1 MERAGYRLH
10 EGHRILYVDYSDIR
24 SAEELAQA
32 ARRAMD
38 LVRADPPR
46 SVLMLLNF
54 TGVHF
59 GLRIIRILGEAAA
72 ANAEFVRARA
82 VIGIPES
89 ASSTVGA
96 VAEYSGRPLELFPN
110 EEAAMAWLL
119 DHAGE

>member
-1 MERAGYRLH
+1 
-10 EGHRILYVDYSDIR
+10 
-24 SAEELAQA
+24 
-32 ARRAMD
+32 
-38 LVRADPPR
+38 
-46 SVLMLLNF
+46 MLLNF